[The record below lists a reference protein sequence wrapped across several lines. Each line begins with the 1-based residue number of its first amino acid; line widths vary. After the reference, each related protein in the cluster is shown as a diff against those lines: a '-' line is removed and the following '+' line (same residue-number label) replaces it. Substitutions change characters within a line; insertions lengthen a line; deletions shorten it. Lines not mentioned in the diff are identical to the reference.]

1 MRQYFQLQF
10 TMFNRR
16 MREFGL
22 NPVLGYMLLTGLFIG
37 FVKALYYRV
46 EEYAPWILIG
56 TCLMAQTPLSQKE
69 RSDFLQTTFGK
80 GRKTKIRIVE
90 NIIISLPFVA
100 ALILN
105 QCFNQVAII
114 ITLSIVSSLV
124 TFKENVGFVIPTPF
138 TKHPFEFTTGFRYT
152 FYLIALVYV
161 ITVIAVNVNNL
172 NLGLATIVAV
182 YLIAA
187 SYYSKPENEY
197 YVWIFAK
204 TPRKFLRY
212 KVLQAIKNAFFMALP
227 PIALLSVCFYS
238 EILLILIAIAAGTI
252 FLITMILAKYS
263 SYPDG
268 IGMSVTIMLI
278 LVLMFPPSVLVA
290 IPYFYYRSINKLKP
304 FLDD

>member
-1 MRQYFQLQF
+1 
-10 TMFNRR
+10 
-16 MREFGL
+16 MREFGI
-22 NPVLGYMLLTGLFIG
+22 NPVIVYILLLGLFIG
-37 FVKALYYRV
+37 FVKALYYRA
-46 EEYAPWILIG
+46 EGYAAWVLIG
-56 TCLMAQTPLSQKE
+56 ACLMAQMPLCNKE

-80 GRKTKIRIVE
+80 GKKTKIRIIE
-90 NIIISLPFVA
+90 NLIISLSFVV
-100 ALILN
+100 ALLLN

-124 TFKENVGFVIPTPF
+124 TFKENAGFVIPTPF
-138 TKHPFEFTTGFRYT
+138 AKHPFEFTAGFRYT
-152 FYLIALVYV
+152 FYLIALVYT
-161 ITVIAVNVNNL
+161 ITVIAMNVNNL

-227 PIALLSVCFYS
+227 PIALLSICYFS

-263 SYPDG
+263 SFPDG